1 MTEKRINR
9 LFLCLLFVFCLCL
22 PVFAEVTIVS
32 PASAQSRIWANRQVL
47 LINITDD
54 EEVFYSFTGSDP
66 LSSGFVYD
74 EPVLLDVTG
83 EVELKVTSIDKKKQ
97 RRDYILKY
105 TVDESA
111 LEKLSSLSLDEIEF
125 IQKMSSSPIFDLPCG
140 TELEIPPSFEYSI
153 SSGDKKQPFES
164 GRAISIRSDSNIE
177 RYFSLTVKSKENVFW
192 NFTVHVIPVVQGE
205 FTKVSLPFEFVEW
218 SKIHFID
225 SNYIYSIDDG
235 WWQGSGKTVELDRN
249 VSHCIRWQNVN
260 YDAANPVQTY
270 KVPPIPVIRFE
281 LQEDSSVVVTLEG
294 DLSYRLSR
302 SDKNRIASLPDGLYK
317 AIVADAFQ
325 GENFSSVMPVDIYS
339 ENVFQGT
346 LFACVQVNRQKPV
359 MPEVVLKNT
368 GSISRSDVE
377 FSIVPG
383 GDEQKIKYYVSGPH
397 KLTFDDIKNGRT
409 LSEDIDIES
418 FALYDGKKILLTAN
432 EDESVLYRI
441 YCYAIDKWDNTSNVR
456 SVDVNIDKCNYFVD
470 SKSNSRNPDGSYLNP
485 FKDLSQMESIV
496 NANRFSRFY
505 VSGKVSIPDLKI
517 TLKQNA
523 ELIGLENA
531 EITLAKNTGIYLI
544 NSSLNIKN
552 LMINSVYA
560 SENLDSSLFTLE
572 NAVLSVENSEISFG
586 RYKNSSLFNCINSVL
601 SLKSSGVTS
610 FANDYSCAVS
620 LNNSKLS
627 VTDCRI
633 ATVGNTNVNF
643 SCKNS
648 KVEVSGSVCSVS
660 GFNCRIAELF
670 QSSAKM
676 TGNNFEAK
684 DIQKNT
690 KNIPV
695 WKDENSVFNG
705 IKNTLSGF

>member
-235 WWQGSGKTVELDRN
+235 
-249 VSHCIRWQNVN
+249 
-260 YDAANPVQTY
+260 
-270 KVPPIPVIRFE
+270 
-281 LQEDSSVVVTLEG
+281 
-294 DLSYRLSR
+294 
-302 SDKNRIASLPDGLYK
+302 
-317 AIVADAFQ
+317 
-325 GENFSSVMPVDIYS
+325 
-339 ENVFQGT
+339 
-346 LFACVQVNRQKPV
+346 
-359 MPEVVLKNT
+359 
-368 GSISRSDVE
+368 
-377 FSIVPG
+377 
-383 GDEQKIKYYVSGPH
+383 
-397 KLTFDDIKNGRT
+397 
-409 LSEDIDIES
+409 
-418 FALYDGKKILLTAN
+418 
-432 EDESVLYRI
+432 
-441 YCYAIDKWDNTSNVR
+441 
-456 SVDVNIDKCNYFVD
+456 
-470 SKSNSRNPDGSYLNP
+470 
-485 FKDLSQMESIV
+485 
-496 NANRFSRFY
+496 
-505 VSGKVSIPDLKI
+505 
-517 TLKQNA
+517 
-523 ELIGLENA
+523 
-531 EITLAKNTGIYLI
+531 
-544 NSSLNIKN
+544 
-552 LMINSVYA
+552 
-560 SENLDSSLFTLE
+560 
-572 NAVLSVENSEISFG
+572 
-586 RYKNSSLFNCINSVL
+586 
-601 SLKSSGVTS
+601 
-610 FANDYSCAVS
+610 
-620 LNNSKLS
+620 
-627 VTDCRI
+627 
-633 ATVGNTNVNF
+633 
-643 SCKNS
+643 
-648 KVEVSGSVCSVS
+648 
-660 GFNCRIAELF
+660 
-670 QSSAKM
+670 
-676 TGNNFEAK
+676 
-684 DIQKNT
+684 
-690 KNIPV
+690 
-695 WKDENSVFNG
+695 
-705 IKNTLSGF
+705 